1 MDIKVKKEDMERLLE
16 VVRGVDSFF
25 ASYRVYDSNGV
36 SMSVDVGG
44 LVDDLVR
51 VVERVSGRKV

>member
-51 VVERVSGRKV
+51 VVERVSGKRV